1 MNPVLEVQD
10 VAKIIPF
17 PQGDTAIL
25 QDISFAV
32 YPGEAVGIIGASG
45 AGKSTI
51 AKIVSRLSEATSGTI
66 SFLGEDI
73 TSAKGKRLRKVY
85 ENLQMVFQT
94 PQTTFDPRRT
104 LVEGIG
110 ESLRN
115 QGLTPD
121 TCNEKVGA
129 LLRQCGLEPVFASK
143 YPSEVSGG
151 QCQRASIARA
161 LAVQPQLL
169 ICDEATSSLDV
180 TLQAQ
185 IMTLLQQLKAEE
197 HMAFLFI
204 THNIALAKGFCD
216 RLLVMHDGRIVE
228 EGKTADILA
237 CPQAPYTRE
246 LVASVV

>member
-1 MNPVLEVQD
+1 M
-10 VAKIIPF
+10 KIYKW
-17 PQGDTAIL
+17 
-25 QDISFAV
+25 SF
-32 YPGEAVGIIGASG
+32 
-45 AGKSTI
+45 KHRR
-51 AKIVSRLSEATSGTI
+51 RLSTHGGH
-66 SFLGEDI
+66 LG
-73 TSAKGKRLRKVY
+73 
-85 ENLQMVFQT
+85 
-94 PQTTFDPRRT
+94 
-104 LVEGIG
+104 EGIG